1 VTGVPSNMA
10 DLLGTTP
17 SRDLDYG
24 IGQGEDAAGIVH
36 LRHRGQQMWRL
47 LLLMIWRPTSD
58 LRGQLLVFV
67 NMVDSFS
74 ADEAQA
80 NAAIVKGGTAQQ
92 GGGSARA

>member
-1 VTGVPSNMA
+1 
-10 DLLGTTP
+10 
-17 SRDLDYG
+17 
-24 IGQGEDAAGIVH
+24 
-36 LRHRGQQMWRL
+36 MWRL